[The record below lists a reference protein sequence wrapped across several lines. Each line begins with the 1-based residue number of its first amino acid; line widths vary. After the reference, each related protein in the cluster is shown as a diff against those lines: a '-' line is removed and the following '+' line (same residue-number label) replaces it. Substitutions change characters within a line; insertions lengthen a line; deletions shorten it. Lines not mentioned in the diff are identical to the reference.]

1 MNGSRLI
8 ATAILANSTIHY
20 FKIFN
25 LFFNHFEHNYLKIIP
40 TELFINYRSSYD
52 YAIIKTFVTKN
63 PPKMLKYSI

>member
-20 FKIFN
+20 FKKFN

-40 TELFINYRSSYD
+40 TELFVSFRALSLYVPFS
-52 YAIIKTFVTKN
+52 KHKKV
-63 PPKMLKYSI
+63 